1 MNDLLK
7 VQSLKKYF
15 PIRGGIFLRT
25 QGFVHA
31 VDDVSFSLKKG
42 ETLGLVG
49 ESGCGK
55 STAARSILRL
65 IEPTAGDIFFQ
76 DRKITNLKK
85 AKMRE
90 TRKDMQMVFQDPYAS
105 LNPRMTVGE
114 IVGDSID
121 IHQIARGKEKDDRI
135 AFIMESVGLKPE
147 QKGRYPH
154 QFSGGQRQRIGVAR
168 ALATEPKLIIGDEP
182 VSALAVSIQAQII
195 NLLDD
200 LQSKFDLS
208 YIIIAHDLAVV
219 EYICDRIAVMYLGRI
234 VEMASYKDLYTHPLH
249 PYTEALMSAVPIP
262 DPEKK
267 RKKII
272 LLGDVP
278 SPIHPPAGCHFHP
291 RCIHKQEICEKVKPA
306 MLHIGQDRS
315 VACHLRSG
323 SEKEMGLDS

>member
-1 MNDLLK
+1 MKDLLK
-7 VQSLKKYF
+7 VYKLKKYF
-15 PIRGGIFLRT
+15 PLRGGVFLKT
-25 QGFVHA
+25 QGYVHA
-31 VDDVSFSLKKG
+31 VDDVSFSIKKG

-65 IEPTAGDIFFQ
+65 TEPTDGDIFFQ
-76 DRKITNLKK
+76 GRRLTALNKTE
-85 AKMRE
+85 MRAV
-90 TRKDMQMVFQDPYAS
+90 RKDMQMVFQDPYAS
-105 LNPRMTVGE
+105 LNPRMTIGE
-114 IVGDSID
+114 IIGDSID
-121 IHQIARGKEKDDRI
+121 IHKIARGKEKDERI
-135 AFIMESVGLKPE
+135 AYIMESVGLKPG
-147 QKGRYPH
+147 QTGRYPH

-182 VSALAVSIQAQII
+182 VSALDVSIQAQII

-219 EYICDRIAVMYLGRI
+219 EHICDRIAVMYLGRI
-234 VEMASYKDLYTHPLH
+234 VEMAPYKDLYTNPLH

-272 LLGDVP
+272 LQGDVP

-291 RCIHKQEICEKVKPA
+291 RCVHKQDVCEKVKPV
-306 MLHIGQDRS
+306 MLDIGEDRS
-315 VACHLRSG
+315 VACHLRND
-323 SEKEMGLDS
+323 MGQ